1 MQINLKGYKDWN
13 KEDLEAILDNE
24 SYKESEY
31 IDYKENFAVLEC
43 QDKRQRKE
51 KQDEFRHDV
60 CSFANADGGYLIF
73 GIRETAGIPT
83 EITGIEIDN
92 TDRFELDRRNEL
104 SGILPVVPN
113 VGFSFVLADANRY
126 VVVIKIDRGVN
137 KPYLYFENE
146 GDMQIFYKKGK

>member
-1 MQINLKGYKDWN
+1 MICVQINLKGYKDWS

-60 CSFANADGGYLIF
+60 CSFAN
-73 GIRETAGIPT
+73 
-83 EITGIEIDN
+83 
-92 TDRFELDRRNEL
+92 
-104 SGILPVVPN
+104 
-113 VGFSFVLADANRY
+113 
-126 VVVIKIDRGVN
+126 
-137 KPYLYFENE
+137 
-146 GDMQIFYKKGK
+146 